1 MREADALYKNAQ
13 RAKLCRCDALAQ
25 KRKSVYDTIIRM
37 PRTWLGFR
45 MQDAINHSGVLR
57 FL

>member
-1 MREADALYKNAQ
+1 MLYKNAQ
-13 RAKLCRCDALAQ
+13 RAKLCRYDALAQ

-45 MQDAINHSGVLR
+45 TQDAIGRSEVLH